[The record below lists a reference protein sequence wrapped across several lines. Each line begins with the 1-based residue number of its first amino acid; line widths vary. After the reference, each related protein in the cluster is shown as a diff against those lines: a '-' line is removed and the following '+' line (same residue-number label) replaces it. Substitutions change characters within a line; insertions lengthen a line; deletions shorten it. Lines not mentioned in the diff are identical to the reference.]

1 MRKLLLIIFFSST
14 VLAQDDILS
23 LSLNEAVEF
32 GIENNRNLRNAEREI
47 QMAFKERWKTIAIGL
62 PNVSLELNYLNNLE
76 LQTSLIP
83 AEFFGGNKGDFSEIQ
98 FGTEQSAIGSVRME
112 QLLFDGSWLVGL
124 EYSQIYL
131 SGSENFYEKTFLQVR
146 ESIVKLYSLVVTLN
160 EGIALLEDNLENF
173 KKDLFEVTELYE
185 NGFEEIENVEQIK
198 ITLAQAELSLLQT
211 KKTQEN
217 QLNLL
222 KLILGINLE
231 DNLILTTSIND
242 FIAENIIFSSSIDSF
257 SEDQN
262 IDVKISQNLFDT
274 KRIEYR
280 LEKSKQL
287 PKLSGRIEYRLEK
300 SKQLPKLS
308 GFISGTYT
316 GYNNEFDFT
325 SKAQNWF
332 GSSVFGVKFELPL
345 TNANKLNVSSQ
356 KAKIAMDQ
364 AATNLEEQ
372 KEKTRAEVQQKLN
385 DYQLAVQSL
394 SVNEKN
400 MRLSTSI
407 EEKNSIK
414 FFEGLVTSFEL
425 RQAQLQLLDSQQKY
439 LNSVLEIISVK
450 TELETLYNN

>member
-32 GIENNRNLRNAEREI
+32 GIKNNRNLRNAEREI

-131 SGSENFYEKTFLQVR
+131 SGSENFYEKTFLQIR

-160 EGIALLEDNLENF
+160 EGIALLENNLENF

-231 DNLILTTSIND
+231 DNLILTNSIND
-242 FIAENIIFSSSIDSF
+242 FIAENIIFSNSIDSF

-287 PKLSGRIEYRLEK
+287 PKLSG
-300 SKQLPKLS
+300 
-308 GFISGTYT
+308 FISGTYT

-325 SKAQNWF
+325 SKAQKWF

-394 SVNEKN
+394 NVNEKN
-400 MRLSTSI
+400 MRLSMSI

>member
-23 LSLNEAVEF
+23 LSLNEAVEY

-160 EGIALLEDNLENF
+160 EGIALLENNLENF

-217 QLNLL
+217 QINLL

-287 PKLSGRIEYRLEK
+287 PKLSG
-300 SKQLPKLS
+300 
-308 GFISGTYT
+308 FISGTYT
-316 GYNNEFDFT
+316 CLLYT
-325 SKAQNWF
+325 SP
-332 GSSVFGVKFELPL
+332 SPR
-345 TNANKLNVSSQ
+345 
-356 KAKIAMDQ
+356 D
-364 AATNLEEQ
+364 
-372 KEKTRAEVQQKLN
+372 
-385 DYQLAVQSL
+385 
-394 SVNEKN
+394 
-400 MRLSTSI
+400 LSTSRMP
-407 EEKNSIK
+407 S
-414 FFEGLVTSFEL
+414 S
-425 RQAQLQLLDSQQKY
+425 A
-439 LNSVLEIISVK
+439 
-450 TELETLYNN
+450 

>member
-1 MRKLLLIIFFSST
+1 MDNSNDKKMKKLALVILINSFAF
-14 VLAQDDILS
+14 AQSEVLS
-23 LSLNEAVEF
+23 LSLDDAVKY
-32 GIENNRNLRNAEREI
+32 GIENNRNLKNAEREI

-83 AEFFGGNKGDFSEIQ
+83 AEFFGGEKGDFSEIQ

-124 EYSQIYL
+124 DYSKIYL
-131 SGSENFYEKTFLQVR
+131 AGSENFYEKTFLQVR

-160 EGIALLEDNLENF
+160 EGIVLLENNLENF
-173 KKDLFEVTELYE
+173 KKDLFEITQLYE
-185 NGFEEIENVEQIK
+185 NGFEEVENVEQIK

-231 DNLILTTSIND
+231 DDLILTTSIND
-242 FIAENIIFSSSIDSF
+242 FIAKNIIFANSIASF
-257 SEDQN
+257 STDKN
-262 IDVKISQNLFDT
+262 VDVKISQNLFDT
-274 KRIEYR
+274 K
-280 LEKSKQL
+280 K
-287 PKLSGRIEYRLEK
+287 IEYRLEK

-325 SKAQNWF
+325 NKAQNWF

-364 AATNLEEQ
+364 AATNLVEQ
-372 KEKTRAEVQQKLN
+372 KEKTLAKVQQKLN

-400 MRLSTSI
+400 MRLSISI

-439 LNSVLEIISVK
+439 LNSVLDIISVK

>member
-1 MRKLLLIIFFSST
+1 VDNSNDKKMKKLALVILINSFAF
-14 VLAQDDILS
+14 AQSEVLS
-23 LSLNEAVEF
+23 LSLDDAVKY
-32 GIENNRNLRNAEREI
+32 GIENNRNLKNAEREI

-83 AEFFGGNKGDFSEIQ
+83 AEFFGGEKGDFSEIQ

-124 EYSQIYL
+124 DYSKIYL
-131 SGSENFYEKTFLQVR
+131 AGSENFYEKTFLQVR

-160 EGIALLEDNLENF
+160 EGIVLLENNLENF
-173 KKDLFEVTELYE
+173 KKDLFEITQLYE
-185 NGFEEIENVEQIK
+185 NGFEEVENVEQIK

-231 DNLILTTSIND
+231 DDLILTTSIND
-242 FIAENIIFSSSIDSF
+242 FIAKNIIFANSIESF
-257 SEDQN
+257 STDKN
-262 IDVKISQNLFDT
+262 VDVKISQNLFDT
-274 KRIEYR
+274 K
-280 LEKSKQL
+280 K
-287 PKLSGRIEYRLEK
+287 IEYRLEK

-325 SKAQNWF
+325 NKAQNWF

-364 AATNLEEQ
+364 AATNLVEQ
-372 KEKTRAEVQQKLN
+372 KEKTLAKVQQKLN

-400 MRLSTSI
+400 MRLSISI
-407 EEKNSIK
+407 EERNSIK

-439 LNSVLEIISVK
+439 LNSVLDIISVK